1 MKPADPVRPEPSLL
15 QSEKGK
21 VRNLILDELFAPF
34 PAVGDVPDCEPVHA
48 EEVPPPFDELLVHEH
63 HMTVTVEGY
72 HGDLVDVRILASSLK
87 GPIYTRKIVL
97 PLRHSGKIVLFGIV
111 VVNLDYTSPPVRAA
125 IVAGK
130 TPFGRVLIE
139 HNVMR
144 RIEPTGYLKVH
155 PGPAQLAWFGLTKP
169 VPMYG
174 RLAFIY
180 CDELPAVE
188 LLEIVIA

>member
-1 MKPADPVRPEPSLL
+1 MKPANPVRLEPSRP
-15 QSEKGK
+15 QKGG
-21 VRNLILDELFAPF
+21 RLTLDELFAPF
-34 PAVGDVPDCEPVHA
+34 PPAGDVPECEPVHA
-48 EEVPPPFDELLVHEH
+48 EDVPPPFDGLLVHEH
-63 HMTVTVEGY
+63 HMTVTVEAY
-72 HGDLVDVRILASSLK
+72 HGDLVDVRILACSHK

-97 PLRHSGKIVLFGIV
+97 PLHRSGKVVLFGIV
-111 VVNLDYTSPPVRAA
+111 RVNLDYTSAPVRAA
-125 IVAGK
+125 IVEGK

-144 RIEPTGYLKVH
+144 RIEPTGYMKVR

-180 CDELPAVE
+180 CDEKPAVE
-188 LLEIVIA
+188 LLEIVVA